1 MMLCAAV
8 VRTTARQRTNPG
20 LGVTLHGASV
30 FVVSL
35 GVDAG
40 VGLGVDADA
49 GPGAGADAGP
59 GAGAD
64 AGPGAGAVR
73 AATDA
78 CAGTTASVT
87 VSAAAPAVASARRPP
102 RRLFSQKCIAG
113 VAFLRDVFRSRPS
126 TRAGSRPCA
135 GCREA
140 SSPRPRAQVR
150 AWGGAS
156 VRGGAWDRGG
166 RPASPGPLVL
176 ARPPD
181 GSGWS
186 RTQSWRVGP
195 P

>member
-64 AGPGAGAVR
+64 AGPGAGAVS
-73 AATDA
+73 AAT
-78 CAGTTASVT
+78 
-87 VSAAAPAVASARRPP
+87 PAVASARRSP

-156 VRGGAWDRGG
+156 VGGGAWDRGG